1 MDKAVIALAP
11 NQRSRQET
19 RFVLVANSLRS
30 ANRFPVTDILRDR
43 FDGYAAA
50 TDAPTSGLV
59 KELIDLYPNAKVI
72 CTVRDPDS
80 WVHSMAGVSSAA
92 TMWFLRG
99 VLFPIPN
106 MRHFVDYIEALRK
119 QWVYLYGERDP
130 PTRRTYDRHV
140 AWLKE
145 IVPEDRLVFFKVK
158 DGWRPLCEALDKPV
172 PEGIPFPR
180 INDGEAIDRFAKKM
194 VKRGL
199 LRWLLVIVTL
209 GLGLIPFLYM

>member
-1 MDKAVIALAP
+1 M
-11 NQRSRQET
+11 
-19 RFVLVANSLRS
+19 S
-30 ANRFPVTDILRDR
+30 ANEDSVMDILRDR

-59 KELIDLYPNAKVI
+59 KELIELYPNAKVI

-80 WVHSMAGVSSAA
+80 WVQSMAGVSSAA

-106 MRHFVDYIEALRK
+106 MRYFVDYIDALRK

-130 PTRRTYDRHV
+130 PTRQTYDRHV

-145 IVPEDRLVFFKVK
+145 IVPEERLVFFKVK
-158 DGWRPLCEALDKPV
+158 DGWGPLCEALNKPV

-199 LRWLLVIVTL
+199 LRWLMVFVALALSLV
-209 GLGLIPFLYM
+209 PFLYV